1 MTNSHY
7 RFKVCA
13 GRQYQ
18 NSAGIQEELWGPYS
32 PSVLFSTHKQHPG
45 PGKGGGGKGGSSTGE
60 EKDEK
65 PTIEMTDDTF
75 VLILVIG
82 FALVALLCAVTIQ
95 HFLIN

>member
-1 MTNSHY
+1 MTNAHY

-18 NSAGIQEELWGPYS
+18 NSAGTQELWGPYS
-32 PSVLFSTHKQHPG
+32 PSVLFSTHKQHPR
-45 PGKGGGGKGGSSTGE
+45 PGKGGGGKAGSSTGE
-60 EKDEK
+60 EKDDK
-65 PTIEMTDDTF
+65 PRTEMSDDTF

-82 FALVALLCAVTIQ
+82 FALVAILCAVIIQ

>member
-1 MTNSHY
+1 M
-7 RFKVCA
+7 
-13 GRQYQ
+13 
-18 NSAGIQEELWGPYS
+18 
-32 PSVLFSTHKQHPG
+32 HKQHPG
-45 PGKGGGGKGGSSTGE
+45 PGIGGGGKGESSTGE

-65 PTIEMTDDTF
+65 PRTEMTDDTF